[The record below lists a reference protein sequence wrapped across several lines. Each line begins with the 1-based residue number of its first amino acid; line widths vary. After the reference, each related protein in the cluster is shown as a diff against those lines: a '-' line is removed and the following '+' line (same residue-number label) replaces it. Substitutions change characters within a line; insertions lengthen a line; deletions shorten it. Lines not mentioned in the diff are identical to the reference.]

1 MKRLAVAL
9 LATVLVLLA
18 PSPAF
23 AAKPTHTRIPFD
35 QYFVDRS
42 CGFSV
47 GVRFVG
53 ITVDIQ
59 WTNANGD
66 VRDFQAYP
74 QAKQVLTNLATG
86 KTITTNLAGP
96 QHLTARADGSL
107 TIIGTGLTR
116 TGAVQSVHAFGEDN
130 ALALRFVL
138 FLCVILVGSVGL
150 LLVRLPRMRSA
161 GSFETSSS
169 TRTPM

>member
-107 TIIGTGLTR
+107 TIIGTGNWGWPSNPKTSARGIYLTAGR
-116 TGAVQSVHAFGEDN
+116 WVFAIN
-130 ALALRFVL
+130 AQGNSSFSIVGHIVNLCPRLA
-138 FLCVILVGSVGL
+138 
-150 LLVRLPRMRSA
+150 
-161 GSFETSSS
+161 T
-169 TRTPM
+169 